1 MSRLVTTRVE
11 ETACDV
17 GIRLGRPS
25 IRKSS
30 TAAGLTGGYSAITAT
45 GAYDAVVVRT
55 AAVRQWVCTAEGA
68 VGDGGSV
75 ASQRG

>member
-1 MSRLVTTRVE
+1 MLAFDLAGPGSGDEYRSRTDWWVQRNH
-11 ETACDV
+11 CN
-17 GIRLGRPS
+17 RR
-25 IRKSS
+25 
-30 TAAGLTGGYSAITAT
+30 
-45 GAYDAVVVRT
+45 YDAVVVRT